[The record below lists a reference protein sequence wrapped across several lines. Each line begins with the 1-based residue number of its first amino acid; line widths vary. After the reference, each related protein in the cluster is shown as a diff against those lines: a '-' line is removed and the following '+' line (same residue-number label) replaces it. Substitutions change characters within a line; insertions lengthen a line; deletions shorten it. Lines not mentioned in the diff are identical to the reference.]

1 MKDYQVKQVYK
12 SEEEIDIFNNGRILS
27 REEVEEY
34 VKQFSIWADIDPPEI
49 SCKDEYHV
57 SDVAQGSADKIFLPV
72 FAQNPWYICHEMS
85 HVILDSWNHVQND
98 HHGPNFCYVYLEL
111 IAWVL
116 GREVRDTFRKVFK
129 KNGVQISTELV

>member
-98 HHGPNFCYVYLEL
+98 HHGLNFCYVYLEL

-129 KNGVQISTELV
+129 KNGVQISAELV

>member
-49 SCKDEYHV
+49 SCKDKYHV

-85 HVILDSWNHVQND
+85 HVILDSWKHVQND

>member
-1 MKDYQVKQVYK
+1 MKDYQVKEVYK
-12 SEEEIDIFNNGRILS
+12 SEEEIDIFHNGRILS

-34 VKQFSIWADIDPPEI
+34 VKQFSVWADIEPPEI

-57 SDVAQGSADKIFLPV
+57 SDVPQGSANKIFLPV

-85 HVILDSWNHVQND
+85 HVILDSWENITND

-111 IAWVL
+111 IGWVL
-116 GREVRDTFRKVFK
+116 GRETKKTFRNTFS
-129 KNGVQISTELV
+129 KNGVKISEFLV

>member
-85 HVILDSWNHVQND
+85 HVILDSWKHVQND

>member
-129 KNGVQISTELV
+129 KNGVQISAELV